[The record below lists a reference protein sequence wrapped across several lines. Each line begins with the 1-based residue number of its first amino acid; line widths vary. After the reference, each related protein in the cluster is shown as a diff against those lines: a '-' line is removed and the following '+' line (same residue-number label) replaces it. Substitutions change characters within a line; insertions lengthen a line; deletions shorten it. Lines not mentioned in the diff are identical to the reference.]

1 MPRPTNALN
10 ELAKYVEGINRYEN
24 EWNWYDLIF
33 RHYRTGKVEYA
44 RAIHYD
50 ALLSTI
56 TEYLVTR
63 RKACVGVFQN
73 TRYKGEIL
81 ILISG

>member
-1 MPRPTNALN
+1 MDKPTTALDR
-10 ELAKYVEGINRYEN
+10 LAKYVSGIDRYEDN
-24 EWNWYDLIF
+24 MYDLIF
-33 RHYRTGKVEYA
+33 RHYRTGHVDYA
-44 RAIHYD
+44 RMIHYD

-56 TEYLVTR
+56 TEYFVTR

-73 TRYKGEIL
+73 TMYKSEIL